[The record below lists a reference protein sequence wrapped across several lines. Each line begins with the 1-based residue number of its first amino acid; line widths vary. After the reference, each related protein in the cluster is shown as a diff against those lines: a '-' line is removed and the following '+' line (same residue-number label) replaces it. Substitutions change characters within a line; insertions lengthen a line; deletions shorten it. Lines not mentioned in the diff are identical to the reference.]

1 MNKYRIY
8 TDSSTKVEVPVTST
22 IREIASSMGIPY
34 YHRLRIVDTYSDAY
48 VHRRDYRVDRSG
60 FLFSITDVVVGA

>member
-1 MNKYRIY
+1 MAKYRLY

-34 YHRLRIVDTYSDAY
+34 YHRIRLVDFYSDSY
-48 VHRRDYRVDRSG
+48 VHRRDYRVDHSG
-60 FLFSITDVVVGA
+60 FLFSITDVVGA